1 MWAKVFKKKVK
12 RMMTTNDLESSQL
25 SPSELDIS
33 VRAIVTTKE
42 AGVVIGKEGKSVS
55 AIREVTGVKVG
66 VSKVIPGVHERILTV
81 SGPLPNVSKAFAL
94 IAENL
99 LESMHANQME
109 NQIHHDALTIRCL
122 VSHQLVG
129 SVIGKS
135 GSKIREI
142 QDESGAKI
150 VVSKDMLPQS
160 TERIVEVYGVVD
172 SM

>member
-1 MWAKVFKKKVK
+1 VWLGHLLLKIKKKINK
-12 RMMTTNDLESSQL
+12 KMTTEEQQQDQ
-25 SPSELDIS
+25 DIS
-33 VRAIVTTKE
+33 MRAIVTTKE

-55 AIREVTGVKVG
+55 EIRDITGVKVG
-66 VSKVIPGVHERILTV
+66 VSKVIPGIHERILTV

-94 IAENL
+94 ISENL
-99 LESMHANQME
+99 IESLQSTLADPSSINDS
-109 NQIHHDALTIRCL
+109 IVIRLL

-135 GSKIREI
+135 GSKIKEI
-142 QDESGAKI
+142 QEESGAKI